1 MTSIEEL
8 RNAIKQVF
16 DNATDKQLIDS
27 LSNIN
32 SLVDNVA
39 KDQTTLESKNAE
51 LIQSYKDIVQH
62 TSFKPKENEPSP
74 DCNQQVEAPKLED
87 FFK

>member
-1 MTSIEEL
+1 MTNIEEL

-51 LIQSYKDIVQH
+51 LIKSYKDIVQH
-62 TSFKPKENEPSP
+62 TSFKPKENELPP
-74 DCNQQVEAPKLED
+74 DRNPQVEAPKLED

>member
-1 MTSIEEL
+1 MTNIEEL

-16 DNATDKQLIDS
+16 GNATDKQLIDS

-51 LIQSYKDIVQH
+51 LIKSYKDIIQH
-62 TSFKPKENEPSP
+62 TSFKPKENELPP
-74 DCNQQVEAPKLED
+74 DNQQVEAPKLED